1 MGSKVSDTMGRIH
14 GQITAVIM
22 AQRMAETRRLANQV
36 AVVRRNDIADHLLAI
51 SKHSGEA
58 VDLLLTADFDHD
70 ACPAAMNRFEAE
82 RDALYGLLK
91 RIADG
96 A

>member
-1 MGSKVSDTMGRIH
+1 MGRIQ

-22 AQRMAETRRLANQV
+22 AQRMAEHRRLANQV
-36 AVVRRNDIADHLLAI
+36 ATVWRNDIADHLLAI

-58 VDLLLTADFDHD
+58 VDLLLAGDNYDHD
-70 ACPAAMNRFEAE
+70 EWTAAMNRFEDQ